1 MVLSFRSTMRRK
13 RGIRVAGLG
22 AVALGCLGAL
32 AHCGGGSSGSPGA
45 GNDSGPG
52 EQDATIPDAPVGS
65 EAEPSGDSGPR
76 EPDAG
81 SDGSV
86 NGTPDAGGGSIDAAP
101 DAANPVDAGPD
112 ANSAEGG
119 LDAGPDAIAD
129 AAPPGPPCDA
139 QAACNTDAST
149 VMCCSGYCIDTARDP
164 ANCGQCGNACG
175 ASQFCTG
182 TACDNAVIANVC
194 ANARGTV
201 ALDPYSVDND
211 AGIAV
216 GAALAGNCI
225 PAPTIVQASQHDP
238 GVTDLSGSGR
248 PVTGPGNTFITGGGY
263 YGQVGVAYME
273 KSITPLYLTTDGTRA
288 QIKPRSGTAIVD
300 VAVSSLTSQFDYFYV
315 QLSVE
320 PKSGTLCFSSAGMGG
335 PGTVAAGYYVS
346 QVMIPSLSSYTSSW
360 YVYQWQDTNNDSVP
374 NQGDTFTLVMAG
386 P

>member
-1 MVLSFRSTMRRK
+1 MRRK

-32 AHCGGGSSGSPGA
+32 AHCGGGSSGSPGG

-52 EQDATIPDAPVGS
+52 EQDATIIDAPVGA
-65 EAEPSGDSGPR
+65 EAEPSGDSSPR

-86 NGTPDAGGGSIDAAP
+86 NGTPDAGGGAIDAAP
-101 DAANPVDAGPD
+101 DGANLVDAGPD
-112 ANSAEGG
+112 ANSADG
-119 LDAGPDAIAD
+119 GPDAIAE
-129 AAPPGPPCDA
+129 AGPPGPPCDA
-139 QAACNTDAST
+139 QAACVTDAST

-164 ANCGQCGNACG
+164 ANCGQCGNACT

-201 ALDPYSVDND
+201 ALDPYSVDNE
-211 AGIAV
+211 AGIVV
-216 GAALAGNCI
+216 GAALVANCI
-225 PAPTIVQASQHDP
+225 PAPTIVQASQFAPGITDP
-238 GVTDLSGSGR
+238 SDNNR

-263 YGQVGVAYME
+263 YGQTGVAYME
-273 KSITPLYLTTDGTRA
+273 KSITPLYLTTDGTTA
-288 QIKPRSGTAIVD
+288 QIKPRSGTAIVN
-300 VAVSSLTSQFDYFYV
+300 VNVSTLTSQHDYFYV

-320 PKSGTLCFSSAGMGG
+320 PKSGTLCFSSVGMGG

-346 QVMIPSLSSYTSSW
+346 QAMIPNLSSYTSSW
-360 YVYQWQDTNNDSVP
+360 YVYQWQDANSDFAPSL
-374 NQGDTFTLVMAG
+374 DEITLVMAG

>member
-1 MVLSFRSTMRRK
+1 MRRK

-32 AHCGGGSSGSPGA
+32 AHCGGGSSGSPGP

-52 EQDATIPDAPVGS
+52 EQDATITDAQGGP
-65 EAEPSGDSGPR
+65 EAEPSGDSSPR

-86 NGTPDAGGGSIDAAP
+86 NGKPDAEGGSIDAAP
-101 DAANPVDAGPD
+101 DGASPVDAGPD

-129 AAPPGPPCDA
+129 AGPPGPPCDA
-139 QAACNTDAST
+139 QAACITDAST
-149 VMCCSGYCIDTARDP
+149 VVCCSGYCIDTARDP
-164 ANCGQCGNACG
+164 ANCGQCGNACS
-175 ASQFCTG
+175 ATQFCTG
-182 TACDNAVIANVC
+182 TACDNAVLANVC

-201 ALDPYSVDND
+201 ALDPYGVDND

-216 GAALAGNCI
+216 GTALVANCI
-225 PAPTIVQASQHDP
+225 PAPTIVQVSQFTP
-238 GVTDLSGSGR
+238 GVTDLGNGR

-263 YGQVGVAYME
+263 YGQAGVAYME
-273 KSITPLYLTTDGTRA
+273 KSITPLYLTTDGTTA
-288 QIKPRSGTAIVD
+288 QIKTRSGTAIVD
-300 VAVSSLTSQFDYFYV
+300 VAVSTLTSQHDYFYV

-335 PGTVAAGYYVS
+335 PGTLAAGYYVS
-346 QVMIPSLSSYTSSW
+346 QVMIPGLSGYTSSW
-360 YVYQWQDTNNDSVP
+360 YVYVWQDANSDFLPSANEIA
-374 NQGDTFTLVMAG
+374 LVMAG